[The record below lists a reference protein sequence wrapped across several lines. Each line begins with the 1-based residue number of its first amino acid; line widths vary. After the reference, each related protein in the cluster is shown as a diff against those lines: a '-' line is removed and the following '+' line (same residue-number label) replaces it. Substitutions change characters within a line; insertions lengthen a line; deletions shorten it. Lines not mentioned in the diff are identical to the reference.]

1 MFLGRCLLASFLGA
15 SAHPQYVARN
25 PNGAAYGAAGAALGH
40 KNPSDPGARG
50 SYGQAFAANGFTYT
64 GLCAGDADGD
74 GMSNGHEMGDECCL
88 WSAAADCPA
97 SVLTAIELSDPFDAS
112 SISARPPCNCSADA
126 ALRCACCSQAPC
138 TPAGGGGAGDDDDDD
153 DDDDEKYYYIG
164 GGVAAMVAVGTA
176 AACYMRQ
183 RRKRA
188 QAEQSEGY
196 EELLQVN

>member
-1 MFLGRCLLASFLGA
+1 MWVTLLACFPGA
-15 SAHPQYVARN
+15 SAHPQYVSRN
-25 PNGAAYGAAGAALGH
+25 PNGAHYGAALGH

-74 GMSNGHEMGDECCL
+74 GMTNGFEAGDECCL
-88 WSAAADCPA
+88 WSAVAGCPA
-97 SVLTAIELSDPFDAS
+97 SVLTTVDLSDPFDAS
-112 SISARPPCNCSADA
+112 SVSARPPCNCSADA
-126 ALRCACCSQAPC
+126 ALRCACCDQAPC
-138 TPAGGGGAGDDDDDD
+138 TPASGGGGGDDDDDD
-153 DDDDEKYYYIG
+153 DDEDKYYYIG
-164 GGVAAMVAVGTA
+164 GGAAAVVVVGAA
-176 AACYMRQ
+176 AACYMQ